1 MRRRNQP
8 RIPTITQLPSG
19 RWHTNVMVDGK
30 RISVTESNYDDCMT
44 KAMELVLQRMQG
56 KKPVIKRS
64 RTVTLRDAIDSY
76 IKDRSAVLS
85 PSTLRGYGKI
95 RDLRF
100 QSVMDRNIKNIP
112 NWQAV
117 INLEA
122 QTVSAKTLRNSWA
135 LVKSVLKENNMPIP
149 NVRLPQIVS
158 GEHDFLQPEE
168 ITRFLSAVKGEKYE
182 LVYLLGLHGLRSSE
196 ILGLDAEKNLTKDV
210 IRIRGAK
217 VQTETKKGS
226 VRYVSKEENKT
237 ASSRRDVPVII
248 PRLYELRTE
257 LEKNGKLA
265 KAIPINPEAA
275 RKRLH
280 TICKN
285 NGFPKIGLHGLRHSF
300 ASLCYHLG
308 LSEMETMKLGG
319 WSDPGVMRKIYT
331 HLAEKDKLKAENKL
345 KEFFKEGGH

>member
-1 MRRRNQP
+1 MQRRKKP

-30 RISVTESNYDDCMT
+30 RISVTENDYDECMAR
-44 KAMELVLQRMQG
+44 AMELVAQRLQGEKMVVNRV
-56 KKPVIKRS
+56 K
-64 RTVTLRDAIDSY
+64 TVSLRESIDLY

-85 PSTLRGYGKI
+85 PSTIRGYGKI

-100 QSVMDRNIKNIP
+100 RSVMDRNIKSIP
-112 NWQAV
+112 NWQAI
-117 INLEA
+117 INQES
-122 QTVSAKTLRNSWA
+122 QTVSAKTLRNSWG
-135 LVKSVLKENNMPIP
+135 LVKAVLKENNVPIP

-158 GEHDFLQPEE
+158 AEHDFLQPDE
-168 ITRFLSAVKGEKYE
+168 IMRFLSVIKGEKYE

-196 ILGLDAEKNLTKDV
+196 ILGLDVEKNLKKNV

-217 VQTETKKGS
+217 VQTETQKGS
-226 VRYVSKEENKT
+226 VRYVSKTENKT
-237 ASSRRDVPVII
+237 AKSRRDVPVII
-248 PRLYELRTE
+248 PRLAELRME
-257 LEKNGKLA
+257 LEREGDMQ
-265 KAIPINPEAA
+265 KAIPINPEAS

-280 TICKN
+280 TICKR

-308 LSEMETMKLGG
+308 LSEQETMRLGG

-331 HLAEKDKLKAENKL
+331 HLAEKDKVDAENKL
-345 KEFFKEGGH
+345 KDFFKEGG